1 MRKTSRAVYRIDLR
15 NMTEKQSEAHVKKVV
30 KRLRKR
36 GVV

>member
-1 MRKTSRAVYRIDLR
+1 MRKASRAIYRIDLG

-36 GVV
+36 GLV